1 MARTRTTKK
10 LAQRIDLNYFK
21 RATPFKR
28 VRLLLVILA
37 PLLAVGWLAWKGFGK
52 DSRVYSSGRMS
63 GAHAVL
69 EKQCATCHLQ
79 KAREFS
85 SKAVD
90 GACLACHDGPAH
102 HDSQI
107 KAEVPD
113 CAGCHMEHRGR
124 INISATAN
132 KNCAECHA
140 DLRLASG
147 RTLYAKNIRSLE
159 DGHPQVRILLEGTK
173 DPGTIQLNHA
183 VHMKPIRRGPTGPM
197 VQLDCGDCHRAAMQA
212 AAWPWTYGDAKY
224 VAASVSYG
232 DQDELAPSKTGTQVP
247 RNGTRGREYMA
258 PVKYATA
265 CASCHLLSFDKRI
278 EAGVPHD
285 KPQVVHAFLVKK
297 FREYIAAHPADLRV
311 VRDPNRNLPGCPVL
325 PASRTLTPAQWVTER
340 TSDAEL
346 LLWNKTCKQCHAVS
360 GIELMDAGQLAEYEK
375 EIGHAGGARMQSI
388 ESGSGAYKSCGV
400 PRTSGMLPKIEPA
413 RTTTRWLPHARFDH
427 DAHRGFS
434 CTGCHG
440 MALTSKEM
448 SDVLVPGIENCKT
461 CHAPGP
467 DHAESRCF
475 ECHDYHDWS
484 KRKEVKPSY
493 TLPGLTMGGR

>member
-21 RATPFKR
+21 RPTPFKR
-28 VRLLLVILA
+28 ARLLLVILA
-37 PLLAVGWLAWKGFGK
+37 PLLAVGWLVWKGFGK

-79 KAREFS
+79 KAGEFS

-90 GACLACHDGPAH
+90 MACLACHDGPVH

-113 CAGCHMEHRGR
+113 CAGCHVEHRGR
-124 INISATAN
+124 INISATSN
-132 KNCAECHA
+132 KNCAQCHG
-140 DLRLASG
+140 DLQLSSG
-147 RTLYAKNIRSLE
+147 RTVYAKNIRSLE

-173 DPGTIQLNHA
+173 DPGTIRLNHA
-183 VHMKPIRRGPTGPM
+183 IHMKPIRRGPNGPI
-197 VQLDCGDCHRAAMQA
+197 VQLDCGDCHRTAMQIA
-212 AAWPWTYGDAKY
+212 AAWPYADAKY
-224 VAASVSYG
+224 VTASVTYG
-232 DQDELAPSKTGTQVP
+232 DLDELVPPKPGTLWP
-247 RNGTRGREYMA
+247 RNGNRGREYMA

-265 CASCHLLSFDKRI
+265 CASCHLLTFDKRFD
-278 EAGVPHD
+278 EGVPHD
-285 KPQVVHAFLVKK
+285 KPEAVHAFLVKK
-297 FREYIAAHPADLRV
+297 FQTYITAHPAEVRV
-311 VRDPNRNLPGCPVL
+311 TRDPSRSLPGCPLV
-325 PASRTLTPAQWVTER
+325 PEVRTLTPAQWVTER
-340 TSDAEL
+340 TADAEL
-346 LLWNKTCKQCHAVS
+346 LLWNKTCKQCHALS

-375 EIGHAGGARMQSI
+375 QIDPAGT
-388 ESGSGAYKSCGV
+388 YKSCGV
-400 PRTSGMLPKIEPA
+400 AKSSGVMPKIEPA

-434 CTGCHG
+434 CAGCH
-440 MALTSKEM
+440 AAAVTSKES
-448 SDVLVPGIENCKT
+448 SDVLLPGIENCKT

-475 ECHDYHDWS
+475 ECHTYHDWA

-493 TLPGLTMGGR
+493 TLPGLSTGGR